1 MVYPCSPSLRSPSL
15 HSPSLRSLSMPGNEI
30 AVCYRRASW
39 ARERAKHVN
48 DPVLKQSLVD
58 MERRWLARVHG
69 DEFVERLTEIAD

>member
-1 MVYPCSPSLRSPSL
+1 MIYPCSPSLR
-15 HSPSLRSLSMPGNEI
+15 SPSLRSLSMPGNEI
-30 AVCYRRASW
+30 AMCYRRASW
-39 ARERAKHVN
+39 ARERAKHIN

>member
-1 MVYPCSPSLRSPSL
+1 
-15 HSPSLRSLSMPGNEI
+15 MPGNEI

>member
-1 MVYPCSPSLRSPSL
+1 MMYPC
-15 HSPSLRSLSMPGNEI
+15 SPSLRSLSMPGNEI

-69 DEFVERLTEIAD
+69 DNFIARLSEIAD